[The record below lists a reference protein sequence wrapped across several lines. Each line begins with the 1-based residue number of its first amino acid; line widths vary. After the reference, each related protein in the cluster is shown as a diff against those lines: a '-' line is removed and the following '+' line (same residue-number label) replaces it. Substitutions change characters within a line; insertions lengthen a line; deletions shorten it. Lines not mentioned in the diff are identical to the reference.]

1 MFEDES
7 GFCLVSPLKRT
18 WSRRGQ
24 TPVIRTAL
32 SHHERF
38 NVVGAIC
45 VTPKG
50 RRLRLCVQCHT
61 RSLNG
66 ELIVR
71 FLQHVLRQVAGP
83 IVLVW
88 DNHPIHRR
96 ALVRDFLAR
105 HPRLHVF
112 WFPRYAPEL
121 NPAEGIWN
129 QTAEYTANSAPHNGD
144 ELSCNVRA
152 GLARTRRSQQRLLAC
167 LLASDL
173 PTKRNIVH
181 IART

>member
-7 GFCLVSPLKRT
+7 GFCLVSPLKGT
-18 WSRRGQ
+18 WARRGH
-24 TPVIRTAL
+24 TPIIRTEL
-32 SHHERF
+32 SHHDRF
-38 NVVGAIC
+38 NVVGAVC
-45 VTPKG
+45 VTPRG

-61 RSLNG
+61 RSLTG
-66 ELIVR
+66 EHIVR
-71 FLQHVLRQVAGP
+71 FLRHVLRQVAGP

-96 ALVRDFLAR
+96 VLVREFIAR
-105 HPRLHVF
+105 HPRLHLF
-112 WFPRYAPEL
+112 WLPRYAPEL

-129 QTAEYTANSAPHNGD
+129 QTAEYTANTAPRCIG
-144 ELSCNVRA
+144 ELSINVRA

-167 LLASDL
+167 ILASHL
-173 PTKRNIVH
+173 PGKRGIAH